1 MDSIN
6 QHQPNPAILKHEYPN
21 DDIPKE
27 IQIETPCDSAASTAV
42 TSISSEDSQLRLRE
56 IYESTH
62 IETQEQNLER
72 LLVPK
77 LASRAY
83 HLPGNDFGQ
92 DWKQYVLNNHPILG
106 ICFHHRLHP
115 LKTGQRLLMLLGSFA
130 FGIAVTNAI
139 YFWFI
144 MTGRDSNEEAF
155 ALSFSIEGSD
165 GGPSSSTISFSYGL
179 IALLTVGSGSHAL
192 FDRFVWT
199 VGACKICQPGGR
211 FERQTRCSPKWGQ
224 YITVLIIILVICGT
238 SMVVVTRA
246 LMEQGEEDVNI
257 FQGSNKDAN
266 FHAEDFRFLVGY
278 CIEFGV
284 SMFVMTPIM
293 EFTLF
298 TGILGCCSLPV
309 LGGRSREIAV
319 EKKAEKEQLK
329 NERKERVKSIM
340 NSPV

>member
-6 QHQPNPAILKHEYPN
+6 QQQPDPAILKHEYPN

-27 IQIETPCDSAASTAV
+27 IEIETPCDSAASTAV

-62 IETQEQNLER
+62 IETQEQKLER
-72 LLVPK
+72 LLIPK

-165 GGPSSSTISFSYGL
+165 GGPSSSTI
-179 IALLTVGSGSHAL
+179 
-192 FDRFVWT
+192 
-199 VGACKICQPGGR
+199 
-211 FERQTRCSPKWGQ
+211 
-224 YITVLIIILVICGT
+224 
-238 SMVVVTRA
+238 MTRA
-246 LMEQGEEDVNI
+246 LMEKGEEDVNI
-257 FQGSNKDAN
+257 FQ
-266 FHAEDFRFLVGY
+266 
-278 CIEFGV
+278 
-284 SMFVMTPIM
+284 
-293 EFTLF
+293 
-298 TGILGCCSLPV
+298 GILGCCSLPV
-309 LGGRSREIAV
+309 LGGRSREIAL

-329 NERKERVKSIM
+329 KEQKERVKSIM